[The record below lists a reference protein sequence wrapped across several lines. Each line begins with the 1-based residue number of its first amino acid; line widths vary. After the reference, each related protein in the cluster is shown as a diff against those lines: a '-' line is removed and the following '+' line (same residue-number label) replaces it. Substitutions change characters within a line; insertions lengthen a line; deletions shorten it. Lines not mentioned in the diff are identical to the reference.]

1 MESGVRKGFR
11 FLWYLAYP
19 LLVYEVIYE
28 LPVFVLA
35 SAEGGR
41 LQREAG
47 LPILGL
53 ASALTAA
60 VLGWQYR
67 KLGLGMPRS
76 GWERTRQTA
85 EQARKALGGTRQ
97 TPERTSLAL
106 DQTGQ
111 APGRASDW
119 EGGLAKAGSWI
130 FWSVLVG
137 MGACLCFNHGLM
149 LFPLPGQEQALRE
162 IGEVLYTPPLWMQV
176 LCTGLLTPLAE
187 ELMFRGMGYARLRRE
202 LPVWPAALITAVWF
216 GIFHG
221 TLYQGVYVALT
232 GFLLALVYEWT
243 GRLSAA
249 WAAHGAAKVL
259 AVGLTAAAAEDWVGT
274 RPVLAGA
281 IALAGAAIAALGL
294 WRLKTESEAGA

>member
-53 ASALTAA
+53 ASVLTAA

-67 KLGLGMPRS
+67 KLGLGMPRP
-76 GWERTRQTA
+76 GWERT
-85 EQARKALGGTRQ
+85 
-97 TPERTSLAL
+97 S
-106 DQTGQ
+106 
-111 APGRASDW
+111 
-119 EGGLAKAGSWI
+119 LAKAGSWI

-221 TLYQGVYVALT
+221 TLSQGVYAALT

-249 WAAHGAAKVL
+249 WAAHGAANVL

-294 WRLKTESEAGA
+294 WRLKTESEAGV